1 MNRLALAALLGLYAV
16 GCAHS
21 GASSQHLPVEEEVAR
36 CELVH
41 TLLREPASAQHLTEL
56 TAEGR
61 ELPVPVVVF
70 VRKPEE
76 GLLERFF
83 EGDSAE
89 CGDMNFRV
97 AGQLSREGLVLY
109 LQETP
114 DGYTYD
120 ARRAGPE
127 ELSMEGV
134 PQGVVRRKAE
144 GGWVAATD

>member
-1 MNRLALAALLGLYAV
+1 MNRLALAPVLGLALV

-21 GASSQHLPVEEEVAR
+21 TSSPQPRQTEEAR

-41 TLLREPASAQHLTEL
+41 TLLREPSVTQRLTEM
-56 TAEGR
+56 TNEGR

-83 EGDSAE
+83 DGDSPS
-89 CGDMNFRV
+89 CGDEQFRV
-97 AGQLSREGLVLY
+97 VRQLSREGLVLY
-109 LQETP
+109 LQDAPE
-114 DGYTYD
+114 GYTYD

-127 ELSMEGV
+127 DLSMAGA
-134 PQGVVRRKAE
+134 PQGFVRRNAQ
-144 GGWVAATD
+144 GGWVAASD